1 MDLLVA
7 ETAAA
12 KPAAPPAPADRPRT
26 VALRV
31 DPAQLRGWHLDLVRR
46 LESERIGRVVAV
58 QAGMGRPLPS
68 SVELLLGFDRMMNR
82 HKSASGDRI
91 PLSAFGRPDEA
102 SEKPE
107 VVLDLSG
114 TADEDGA
121 KILRVLF
128 DGVAD
133 EAALIGALLEGRAP
147 LVTVADES
155 GLVLASG
162 LPSTENAEGLCGAI
176 EIVYARVGTLI
187 EAALRRPRPQRAS
200 AVTPRHR
207 GSAAQVAAYLRK
219 TLAFAAVRRLYR
231 LCCHAP
237 HWRVGWRF
245 AEGPGLIERQ
255 TLEGSAW
262 NVLPDPGDHFYADPF
277 PFVWRGRRFV
287 FVEDLDHRTQKGI
300 ISAVEFGPQGPVG
313 PMTPV
318 LEEPWHLS
326 YPFLIEDD
334 GAIWM
339 IPESSANR
347 RVSLY
352 RADPFPQRWVK
363 EADLLTGIEAS
374 DATIVR
380 HGGRYWM
387 FAAVRDGGGA
397 YSDVLCLFSAP
408 RLVGPWTPHPLNPV
422 LVDAQSAR
430 PAGNV
435 VSLGGRLWRP
445 VQDCRGGYGSALGIA
460 EITRLD
466 EEGFEQSLRAILRPG
481 AQWPGRRFH
490 TLNSAGSLEC
500 IDGSGHSPKLKL
512 AARTLHAVRR

>member
-1 MDLLVA
+1 M
-7 ETAAA
+7 
-12 KPAAPPAPADRPRT
+12 
-26 VALRV
+26 
-31 DPAQLRGWHLDLVRR
+31 
-46 LESERIGRVVAV
+46 
-58 QAGMGRPLPS
+58 PS
-68 SVELLLGFDRMMNR
+68 V
-82 HKSASGDRI
+82 
-91 PLSAFGRPDEA
+91 RPDEA

-245 AEGPGLIERQ
+245 AEGAGADRAADARGGAPGTSCPTPATTSMPILSRSCGEAV
-255 TLEGSAW
+255 GSSSSRISTTA
-262 NVLPDPGDHFYADPF
+262 
-277 PFVWRGRRFV
+277 RR
-287 FVEDLDHRTQKGI
+287 KGI

-347 RVSLY
+347 RVSL
-352 RADPFPQRWVK
+352 
-363 EADLLTGIEAS
+363 S
-374 DATIVR
+374 
-380 HGGRYWM
+380 GRPVP
-387 FAAVRDGGGA
+387 AALGEGGGS
-397 YSDVLCLFSAP
+397 SD
-408 RLVGPWTPHPLNPV
+408 RH
-422 LVDAQSAR
+422 
-430 PAGNV
+430 
-435 VSLGGRLWRP
+435 
-445 VQDCRGGYGSALGIA
+445 
-460 EITRLD
+460 
-466 EEGFEQSLRAILRPG
+466 
-481 AQWPGRRFH
+481 
-490 TLNSAGSLEC
+490 
-500 IDGSGHSPKLKL
+500 
-512 AARTLHAVRR
+512 